1 MCALTAF
8 VLFCLFASSST
19 MFYLLHPL
27 FAVEFDRKRVYS
39 SNFQSA
45 LCSFCSWLPWDFEI
59 RHFLI
64 RPQFL
69 LLPEVIHCYS
79 GHNMIDQFPT
89 TVHSLPPPLI
99 HGVQFLSVNIGGLR
113 LHAGADTT
121 ESHQFP
127 RFRSDRSTF
136 CNSILVQLTTPSPYR
151 IIDTAQ
157 GDWDNLLASLQ
168 TFCLTDCAHLNM
180 QNYGLFCSLAK
191 KVFAINFSL
200 ICNILPLRSS
210 LTLLLSRGQFLLFL
224 VMILLEDD

>member
-1 MCALTAF
+1 MKGTC
-8 VLFCLFASSST
+8 
-19 MFYLLHPL
+19 
-27 FAVEFDRKRVYS
+27 S
-39 SNFQSA
+39 SNFRSA

-59 RHFLI
+59 HHFLI

-69 LLPEVIHCYS
+69 LLPEVILCYS
-79 GHNMIDQFPT
+79 GQNMIDQFPP

-113 LHAGADTT
+113 LHAGADTI

-157 GDWDNLLASLQ
+157 DDGDNLLHGFAPDLLFDWSRALAYAKLRTVLQ
-168 TFCLTDCAHLNM
+168 CIAWIELSD
-180 QNYGLFCSLAK
+180 
-191 KVFAINFSL
+191 
-200 ICNILPLRSS
+200 
-210 LTLLLSRGQFLLFL
+210 LLSYNNSVWFCGRSIRCSCYGTTVFKKPNRKRNLCHCQRESRAKTVGLRGGQR
-224 VMILLEDD
+224 